1 MSSSLA
7 RAPQTALYRN
17 AIPSLSPGLRRES
30 RLQKGKKESSF
41 ESSSS
46 IQGSNPKLT
55 YRDGLLMLMLDAR
68 YFFFFFFFCF
78 GRCCPLFVV
87 VRIVMPSYGRNI
99 QERIVIPGAHDVG
112 APIVPEPEWK
122 EHARDVFF
130 VDKPP
135 VIAKKERAE
144 PSSIVASGGRQ
155 WRAASTAT
163 AFRRCRCEIRGSV
176 PPGGQR
182 LRWCRCPP
190 PEPAQHGQNAEEGVR
205 TVRPGGAA
213 PAEEAAP
220 SASSSTGT

>member
-17 AIPSLSPGLRRES
+17 AIPSHSPGLRRES

-68 YFFFFFFFCF
+68 NFFFFFFFFIFFFFFFFCF

-87 VRIVMPSYGRNI
+87 VRFVMPSYGRNI

-112 APIVPEPEWK
+112 ATIVPEPDWK
-122 EHARDVFF
+122 EHARDDFF

-135 VIAKKERAE
+135 VIAKGERAE
-144 PSSIVASGGRQ
+144 PS
-155 WRAASTAT
+155 
-163 AFRRCRCEIRGSV
+163 
-176 PPGGQR
+176 
-182 LRWCRCPP
+182 
-190 PEPAQHGQNAEEGVR
+190 
-205 TVRPGGAA
+205 
-213 PAEEAAP
+213 
-220 SASSSTGT
+220 